1 MESKLSDEDLI
12 HYTVAP
18 DMEDEDLSEED
29 DIDVEELER
38 RMERDR
44 MKLKRIKDCTKTK
57 DGSDRPKHKQSQVC
71 LLSP

>member
-1 MESKLSDEDLI
+1 MESKPSEEDLI
-12 HYTVAP
+12 HYTAAP

-44 MKLKRIKDCTKTK
+44 MKLKRIKDCSKTK
-57 DGSDRPKHKQSQVC
+57 DGSERPKHKQSQVC
-71 LLSP
+71 LFIP